1 MATNK
6 NFEKD
11 TDYFLASLSYLT
23 LGIIGI
29 FILVSEMDNDEFLNF
44 HAKQSIGYW
53 LITLPLWV
61 IFSFLL
67 KYLFNVTTKISLLNQ
82 IFFYLYKFFYI
93 FGGFFIII
101 YAFYLA
107 FSVLSCK
114 KIEIKYVIKILK
126 KFGVKI
132 WKDYLM
138 D

>member
-1 MATNK
+1 LATNK

-29 FILVSEMDNDEFLNF
+29 FILVSEMDDDEFLKF

-114 KIEIKYVIKILK
+114 KIEIKFVIKILK
-126 KFGVKI
+126 KFVVKI
-132 WKDYLM
+132 
-138 D
+138 

>member
-1 MATNK
+1 LATNK

-29 FILVSEMDNDEFLNF
+29 FILVSEMDDDEFLKF

-93 FGGFFIII
+93 FSGFFIII

-114 KIEIKYVIKILK
+114 KIEIKFVIKILK

-132 WKDYLM
+132 
-138 D
+138 

>member
-29 FILVSEMDNDEFLNF
+29 FILVSEMDDDEFLKF

-93 FGGFFIII
+93 FSGFFIII

-114 KIEIKYVIKILK
+114 KIEIKFVIKILK

-132 WKDYLM
+132 WKD
-138 D
+138 

>member
-29 FILVSEMDNDEFLNF
+29 FILVSEMDDDEFLKF

-114 KIEIKYVIKILK
+114 KIEIKFVIKILK

-132 WKDYLM
+132 WKD
-138 D
+138 

>member
-1 MATNK
+1 LATNK

-29 FILVSEMDNDEFLNF
+29 FILVSEMDDDEFLKF

-114 KIEIKYVIKILK
+114 KIEIKFVIKILK

-132 WKDYLM
+132 
-138 D
+138 

>member
-29 FILVSEMDNDEFLNF
+29 FILVSEMDDDEFLKF

-114 KIEIKYVIKILK
+114 KIEIKFVIKILK

-132 WKDYLM
+132 
-138 D
+138 

>member
-1 MATNK
+1 LATNK

-29 FILVSEMDNDEFLNF
+29 FILVSEMDDDEFLKF

-53 LITLPLWV
+53 IITLPLWV

-114 KIEIKYVIKILK
+114 KIEIKFVIKILK

-132 WKDYLM
+132 
-138 D
+138 